1 MSNIQWE
8 VKTFQQLT
16 VDQLFDV
23 LQLRVDV
30 FVVEQQCSYSE
41 LDTLDR
47 HGETRHLT
55 GYDGNRQL
63 IAYTRILGP
72 GQRYPEVGIGR
83 FVVKA
88 EFRKQGIGHQLIQKA
103 LQEIST
109 RWPQTP
115 VKIAAQ
121 GYLHRFYAQYGFT
134 EVSDGYLE
142 DGIPHVEMVRTSFKA

>member
-1 MSNIQWE
+1 MPDIRWE
-8 VKTFQQLT
+8 VNPFQQLT
-16 VDQLFDV
+16 VDRLFEI
-23 LQLRVDV
+23 LHLRVEV

-41 LDTLDR
+41 LDTFDR

-55 GYDGNRQL
+55 GHDGNGEL

-72 GQRYPEVGIGR
+72 GLRYPEVGIGR
-83 FVVKA
+83 FVIKA
-88 EFRKQGIGHQLIQKA
+88 KFRKQGIGHQLIQKA

-121 GYLHRFYAQYGFT
+121 GYLHRFYAQYGFIQ
-134 EVSDGYLE
+134 VSDGYLE
-142 DGIPHVEMVRTSFKA
+142 DGIPHVEMLRKPC